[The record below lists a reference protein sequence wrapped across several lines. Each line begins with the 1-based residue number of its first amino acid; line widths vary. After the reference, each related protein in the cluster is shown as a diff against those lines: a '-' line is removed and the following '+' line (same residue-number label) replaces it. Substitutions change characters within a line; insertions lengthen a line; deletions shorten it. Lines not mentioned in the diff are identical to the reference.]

1 MTTLAFFMF
10 FFHERCCV
18 VKKGNVNVAAPV
30 AGPLAAAPT
39 ALSYHGISTDLE
51 ERKKYLEL

>member
-1 MTTLAFFMF
+1 M
-10 FFHERCCV
+10 
-18 VKKGNVNVAAPV
+18 NVAAPV

-39 ALSYHGISTDLE
+39 ALSYHGISTDLIE